1 MFGYWFDFDLTTTT
15 IIFSFRTNDKLNS
28 FCTPYSFILQY
39 FLDIKPTK
47 WSRMNNKELIDSNAW
62 LPLVAENCSPGVE
75 SDSNKKQKRKN
86 NETILGL
93 DTLQVELK
101 NGFCV
106 GLDYRP
112 DSLSLPSFHHLRRRV
127 SASAIGF
134 DGRRSLKPNS
144 PYL

>member
-47 WSRMNNKELIDSNAW
+47 WSQMNNKELIDSNAW

-93 DTLQVELK
+93 DYIESGVEKWILFRFRLQTWLSLLAFLSPSSAA
-101 NGFCV
+101 GFCFS
-106 GLDYRP
+106 D
-112 DSLSLPSFHHLRRRV
+112 RV
-127 SASAIGF
+127 WRQTKS
-134 DGRRSLKPNS
+134 KT
-144 PYL
+144 